1 MAKAELN
8 IDLIATVAGD
18 ITVYNYD
25 DKTREYLSSAV
36 EYLAVGVGIPAH
48 STIDRPLAEKKGKAI
63 CRNVDSSGWEY
74 VTDHRGE
81 IVYRTK
87 TGESFKVTALGDYP
101 EGITI
106 KAPSTPYDKW
116 DGEKWVVDE
125 DAKHADDVYA
135 AEQKKAALLAEAQE
149 IINIWQMELQLG
161 IISDNDKASLIG
173 WLAYIKQL
181 NAANTSI
188 GAGVEWPTPPA
199 SPAR

>member
-1 MAKAELN
+1 MTKAELN
-8 IDLIATVAGD
+8 IDLIAIVAGD

-25 DKTREYLSSAV
+25 DETHEYLSSTV

-48 STIDRPLAEKKGKAI
+48 STIDRPLAGKKGKAI
-63 CRNVDSSGWEY
+63 CRNADSSGWEY

-116 DGEKWVVDE
+116 NGEKWVVDE
-125 DAKHADDVYA
+125 DAKHADDIYA

-149 IINIWQMELQLG
+149 IINIWQMEIQLG
-161 IISDNDKASLIG
+161 IINDEDKASLIT
-173 WLAYIKQL
+173 WMQYIKVIQ
-181 NAANTSI
+181 AVDINTAPDI
-188 GAGVEWPTPPA
+188 NWPVKPH
-199 SPAR
+199 